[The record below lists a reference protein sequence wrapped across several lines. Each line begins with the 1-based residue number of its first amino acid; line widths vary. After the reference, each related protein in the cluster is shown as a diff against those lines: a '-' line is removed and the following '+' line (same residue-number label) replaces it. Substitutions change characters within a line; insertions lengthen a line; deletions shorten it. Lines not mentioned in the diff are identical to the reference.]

1 MASWSLEIW
10 LLILVPGVLCVLGLA
25 SMLAKAI
32 DDIQR
37 LEKLRVDVHFLRI
50 EFNAR
55 MKKLEGRQAAEGGI
69 DMME

>member
-1 MASWSLEIW
+1 
-10 LLILVPGVLCVLGLA
+10 
-25 SMLAKAI
+25 MLAKAI

-55 MKKLEGRQAAEGGI
+55 MKKLEGREAAEGGI
-69 DMME
+69 DLMD